1 MATPS
6 TRTRGTKSAEDL
18 ASILDHLR
26 DTTRPTI
33 SRIAGTRSCLQ
44 TCSVVDQVLRAFG
57 YQPQTLGVI
66 FQIYNEVCVGQVMR
80 SEDINPT
87 APGAF
92 ARQVGGG
99 LSAGYVDDQGWEGAG
114 HVVNLVPEFDILIDL
129 SIDQVNVGPPDGSD
143 PEPRDLGVLP
153 FYAKPPADRLKAM
166 RWGRKPLSMIG
177 DGENG
182 KPFMLTY
189 VGVPTDQSYKT
200 APTYLDPMWTR
211 IAEKTV
217 REISDGRS

>member
-1 MATPS
+1 MHTTTGSMKSRP
-6 TRTRGTKSAEDL
+6 GKSAEDL
-18 ASILDHLR
+18 ISILDHLR

-66 FQIYNEVCVGQVMR
+66 YQVFNEVCVAQVTR
-80 SEDINPT
+80 GEDVDPT

-99 LSAGYVDDQGWEGAG
+99 RSAGYEDDQGWEGAG
-114 HVVNLVPEFDILIDL
+114 HVINLVPEFGMLIDL
-129 SIDQVNVGPPDGSD
+129 SIDQVNHGPDD
-143 PEPRDLGVLP
+143 EPARDLGVLP
-153 FYAKPPADRLKAM
+153 FYAEPPAARLKAM
-166 RWGRKPLSMIG
+166 RWGRRPLSMIG

-182 KPFMLTY
+182 KPYLLTY
-189 VGVPTDQSYKT
+189 IGVPDDQSYKT
-200 APTYLDPMWTR
+200 ALTYTDPMWTR
-211 IAEKTV
+211 LAGKTIG
-217 REISDGRS
+217 EITDGGS